1 MKQITKKLFSK
12 FNPKESF
19 VEKVKEES
27 SEVSKDDRRSF
38 LKKAAIGGLSLGAF
52 SFAPVEKTLA
62 FATQKI
68 NRYSGPSDLKITDMR
83 IADFEI
89 CPILKIYTNQGV
101 HGLGDIRDG
110 ADKRYALEL
119 KSRILGMNPCNV
131 EMIFKKIKQFGGP
144 SRQAGGVCAVEM
156 ALWDIIGKVY
166 NIPVYQCLG
175 GKYRDQIRIYCD
187 TTATEKTPDGYAEKN
202 ERKAEHGIHLA
213 KNGYGN

>member
-1 MKQITKKLFSK
+1 MKQATERLFSK
-12 FNPKESF
+12 MQNPGPVMEPAEQLSHEI
-19 VEKVKEES
+19 V
-27 SEVSKDDRRSF
+27 KDDRRSF

-52 SFAPVEKTLA
+52 SFAPIEKTLDYT
-62 FATQKI
+62 TQKI
-68 NRYSGPSDLKITDMR
+68 NRYSAPSDLKITDMR

-101 HGLGDIRDG
+101 YGLGDVRDG

-156 ALWDIIGKVY
+156 ALWDIVGKVY

-175 GKYRDQIRIYCD
+175 GNTGTRS
-187 TTATEKTPDGYAEKN
+187 GYIAILPLLK
-202 ERKAEHGIHLA
+202 KHLMGTQ
-213 KNGYGN
+213 KK